1 VTRAGSRLRG
11 IAGLFAFVLATFA
24 IFKLIFFMMDLRAGK
39 GKLQITIGSKADTEG
54 ILLAEIIAR
63 RIERATDLTVTRRTA
78 LGGTQLCFQALL
90 SGEVDLY
97 PEYTG
102 TALVALLERPALNDS
117 RQTFDLVQR
126 ELLRRDELVMFEP
139 FAFNNTY
146 ALAIAKPRAAA
157 LGVRKVS
164 DLARHRDLTAGFT
177 AEFMARQDGWPG
189 LRERYELE
197 FRSPPRTLEA
207 GLMYRAAQQS
217 EVDVISAYATDGRI
231 EKFELLVLEDDKKF
245 FPPYQAAPLIRQS
258 TLAKHPA
265 LAPALKPLAGRLTD
279 DEMRR
284 LNAAVDIDRQRPEDV
299 AEKYVSA
306 LEAEQR

>member
-1 VTRAGSRLRG
+1 MTPAASRVRG
-11 IAGLFAFVLATFA
+11 LAGLLGFVLATA
-24 IFKLIFFMMDLRAGK
+24 LIFKLIFALMDLRAGSRK
-39 GKLQITIGSKADTEG
+39 NQLTIGSKADTEG
-54 ILLAEIIAR
+54 ILLAEILAR
-63 RIERATDLTVTRRTA
+63 RIERTTGLTVTRRTA

-102 TALVALLERPALNDS
+102 TALVALLERPAMTDP
-117 RQTFDLVQR
+117 RRTFELVQR
-126 ELLRRDELVMFEP
+126 ELLRRDELVLLEP

-146 ALAIAKPRAAA
+146 ALAMAKAKARS
-157 LGVRKVS
+157 LGVRTIS
-164 DLARHRDLTAGFT
+164 DLARHPDLSAGFT

-189 LRERYELE
+189 LRERYRLAL
-197 FRSPPRTLEA
+197 RAAPRTLEA

-231 EKFELLVLEDDKKF
+231 EKFDLVVLEDDQHF
-245 FPPYQAAPLIRQS
+245 FPPYQAAPLVRRS
-258 TLAKHPA
+258 TLAKHPGLGSA
-265 LAPALKPLAGRLTD
+265 LEPLGGRLTD

-299 AEKYVSA
+299 AERYVEN
-306 LEAEQR
+306 LDAEPR